1 MNFLEKIRK
10 NTWILFFLIG
20 IAILA
25 FILDPNVLFKFFTE
39 KSSIIGKVNG
49 ENISIKEY
57 VNCFQFLKQF
67 RQGESDSHLKKETWN
82 LLIHEKLLNQQAV
95 KLGIQNTRKDFLEAI
110 SKQSIYSYIPEL
122 QDNFGKLD
130 LKKFQL
136 YLKNL
141 ENTSPVSHPQIEIEK
156 NIWSYEKNSIPKRIL
171 AKKYVEMLMYGL
183 NTSSIEGELNY
194 KEKNFFSIIDYIF
207 IPYSEIEHKYNM
219 FLIGK
224 NEIENF
230 IKKHKFLYKRENL
243 RSLSFAIC
251 RSEPSLE
258 DEKNMKNKMEKLFHK
273 FKSTN
278 KNYTFVL
285 TKSEKPFDSNF
296 YLKNHLPP
304 ILQNFVVNNNK
315 IGSMFGP
322 IKENHTYIMAKIIG
336 KKMISD
342 SVLSSHILISHKDA
356 IRSSN
361 KRNKK
366 EAEVIAQKVYKI
378 LQKDP
383 SRFEELVRKKSDD
396 LINAK
401 KYQGS
406 LGWLK
411 YNEQNSI
418 GKFNI
423 FDSENRK
430 NMIGI
435 TETQFGYH
443 IIKIDEKSIP
453 KPAYQFAVI
462 VKTLIP
468 SKETEDKLYS
478 RIRKFFEKNKNHK
491 LNTFINNARK
501 EGYETIFLKYIRSTQ
516 WDIDDLKTE
525 IDKEIIDWS
534 FDKNRKEGDSHIFS
548 TSNKDY
554 IIVYLSKIQK
564 EGFSIPEIKN
574 NLIPFLKREKINRL
588 LSNMEKKKFF
598 TRNLEEIASYFSKK
612 IIKNCKI
619 NFYDS
624 MVNDYNEPKVV
635 GYASSLRLYETS
647 KPILGEK
654 GVFFV
659 RPSRHFFPSKKPS
672 YFSHE
677 IEMLNALLRKK
688 MLENIGN
695 VLIKKS
701 IIKDYRKHFQ

>member
-20 IAILA
+20 IAMLA
-25 FILDPNVLFKFFTE
+25 FILDPHVLFKFFSE

-57 VNCFQFLKQF
+57 VDCFQFLKQF
-67 RQGESDSHLKKETWN
+67 RQEESDFHLKKETWN
-82 LLIHEKLLNQQAV
+82 LLIHEKLLNQQAM
-95 KLGIQNTRKDFLEAI
+95 KLGIQNTKKDFWDAI
-110 SKQSIYSYIPEL
+110 SRQSIYSYIPEL
-122 QDNFGKLD
+122 QDKFGNLD

-141 ENTSPVSHPQIEIEK
+141 ENASHVSHSQMEIEK
-156 NIWSYEKNSIPKRIL
+156 NIWSYEKNSISKRIL
-171 AKKYVEMLMYGL
+171 TKKYVEMLMYGL
-183 NTSSIEGELNY
+183 NTSLIEGELNY

-251 RSEPSLE
+251 RSKPSLE

-278 KNYTFVL
+278 KNYMFVL

-296 YLKNHLPP
+296 YLKNNLPP
-304 ILQNFVVNNNK
+304 ILQNFVVQNNK
-315 IGSMFGP
+315 IGSMFSP
-322 IKENHTYIMAKIIG
+322 IKEDNTYVMAKIIG

-342 SVLSSHILISHKDA
+342 YVLSSHILISHKEA
-356 IRSSN
+356 IHSSN
-361 KRNKK
+361 KRTKK
-366 EAEVIAQKVYKI
+366 EAEEIANKIYKI
-378 LQKDP
+378 LQKD
-383 SRFEELVRKKSDD
+383 SSKFEELVRKKSDD

-401 KYQGS
+401 KNQGS

-423 FDSENRK
+423 FDSKNKK
-430 NMIGI
+430 NMIGL

-443 IIKIDEKSIP
+443 IIRIDDKSLP

-468 SKETEDKLYS
+468 SKKTEDRLYS
-478 RIRKFFEKNKNHK
+478 RVRKFFGKNKNHK
-491 LNTFINNARK
+491 LNIFINNARK
-501 EGYETIFLKYIRSTQ
+501 EGYETIFLKYVRSDQ

-525 IDKEIIDWS
+525 VDKEIIDWS
-534 FDKNRKEGDSHIFS
+534 FDKNRKEGDCHIFY

-564 EGFSIPEIKN
+564 EGFSMEEIKN
-574 NLIPFLKREKINRL
+574 NLTPFLKREKINRL
-588 LSNMEKKKFF
+588 LSDMEKRKFF

-624 MVNDYNEPKVV
+624 MVNDHKEPKVV
-635 GYASSLRLYETS
+635 GYASSLRLYKTS
-647 KPILGEK
+647 KPILGKK
-654 GVFFV
+654 GVFFI
-659 RPSRHFFPSKKPS
+659 RPSRHIFPSKKPS

-688 MLENIGN
+688 ILENIGN

-701 IIKDYRKHFQ
+701 IIKDYRKNFQ

>member
-1 MNFLEKIRK
+1 MSFLEKIRK
-10 NTWILFFLIG
+10 NTWVLFFLIG
-20 IAILA
+20 IAMVA

-57 VNCFQFLKQF
+57 VDCFQFLKQF

-82 LLIHEKLLNQQAV
+82 LLIHEKLLNQQAM
-95 KLGIQNTRKDFLEAI
+95 KLGIQNTKKDFWDAI

-122 QDNFGKLD
+122 QDNFGNLDIKKL
-130 LKKFQL
+130 QL
-136 YLKNL
+136 YLKKL
-141 ENTSPVSHPQIEIEK
+141 ENISTVSHSQMEIEK

-183 NTSSIEGELNY
+183 NTSLIEGELNY

-219 FLIGK
+219 FLIGR
-224 NEIENF
+224 NEITNF
-230 IKKHKFLYKRENL
+230 IKKHKFLYKKENL
-243 RSLSFAIC
+243 RSLSFAIL
-251 RSEPSLE
+251 RSIPSLE
-258 DEKNMKNKMEKLFHK
+258 DEKNMENKMKKLFHK
-273 FKSTN
+273 FKSIN
-278 KNYTFVL
+278 KNSIFVSNQ
-285 TKSEKPFDSNF
+285 SEKPFDSNF
-296 YLKNHLPP
+296 YLKNNLPP
-304 ILQNFVVNNNK
+304 VLQNFVVKNNK

-322 IKENHTYIMAKIIG
+322 IPIDNRYVMAKIIG

-356 IRSSN
+356 MRSSN
-361 KRNKK
+361 KRTKK
-366 EAEVIAQKVYKI
+366 EAEKIANQIYKI
-378 LQKDP
+378 IQNNP
-383 SRFEELVRKKSDD
+383 SKFDELVIKKSDD

-401 KYQGS
+401 KNQGS

-411 YNEQNSI
+411 YHEQNSI

-423 FDSENRK
+423 FDSENK
-430 NMIGI
+430 KGMIGLA
-435 TETQFGYH
+435 ETKFGYH
-443 IIKIDEKSIP
+443 IIRIDNKSVP
-453 KPAYQFAVI
+453 QPAYQFAVI

-468 SKETEDKLYS
+468 SKKTENILYS
-478 RIRKFFEKNKNHK
+478 RIRKFFVKNKNYK

-501 EGYETIFLKYIRSTQ
+501 EGYETIFLKNVRSNQ

-525 IDKEIIDWS
+525 VDKEIIDWS
-534 FDKNRKEGDSHIFS
+534 FDKNRKEGDCHIFS

-564 EGFSIPEIKN
+564 EGFPMEEIKN

-588 LSNMEKKKFF
+588 LSNMEKRKFF
-598 TRNLEEIASYFSKK
+598 TLNLEEIASFFSKK
-612 IIKNCKI
+612 IIKNYKI
-619 NFYDS
+619 NFYES
-624 MVNDYNEPKVV
+624 MINDHQEPKVV
-635 GYASSLRLYETS
+635 GVASSLRLYETS
-647 KPILGEK
+647 KPILGER
-654 GVFFV
+654 GIFFV
-659 RPSRHFFPSKKPS
+659 RPSRHIYPSKNPS

-677 IEMLNALLRKK
+677 IEMLNVSLRKK

-695 VLIKKS
+695 VLVKKS

>member
-1 MNFLEKIRK
+1 MSFLEKIRK
-10 NTWILFFLIG
+10 NTWVLFFIIG
-20 IAILA
+20 IAMVA
-25 FILDPNVLFKFFTE
+25 FILDPNVLLKFFTE

-49 ENISIKEY
+49 ENIFMKEY
-57 VNCFQFLKQF
+57 VDCFQFLKQF
-67 RQGESDSHLKKETWN
+67 RQGESDFHLKKETWN
-82 LLIHEKLLNQQAV
+82 LLIHERLLNQQAI
-95 KLGIQNTRKDFLEAI
+95 KLGIQNTKKDFWDAI

-130 LKKFQL
+130 LNKLQL

-141 ENTSPVSHPQIEIEK
+141 EKTSTVSHSQIEIEK

-183 NTSSIEGELNY
+183 NTSLIEGELNY

-219 FLIGK
+219 FLIEK
-224 NEIENF
+224 NEIQNF

-243 RSLSFAIC
+243 RSLSFAIF
-251 RSEPSLE
+251 RSRPSLE

-278 KNYTFVL
+278 KSSIFVS
-285 TKSEKPFDSNF
+285 TQSEKPFDSNF

-322 IKENHTYIMAKIIG
+322 IKEDNIYVMAKMIG

-356 IRSSN
+356 MRSSN
-361 KRNKK
+361 KRTKK
-366 EAEVIAQKVYKI
+366 EAENIAHQIYKTIQKNPFKF
-378 LQKDP
+378 D
-383 SRFEELVRKKSDD
+383 ELVIKKSDD

-401 KYQGS
+401 KNQGS

-411 YNEQNSI
+411 YHEQNYI
-418 GKFNI
+418 GKYNI
-423 FDSENRK
+423 FDSENK
-430 NMIGI
+430 KGMIGL
-435 TETQFGYH
+435 TETKFGYH
-443 IIKIDEKSIP
+443 IIRIDNKSVP
-453 KPAYQFAVI
+453 QPAYQFAVI

-468 SKETEDKLYS
+468 SKKTEDILYS
-478 RIRKFFEKNKNHK
+478 RVRKFFVKNKNYK
-491 LNTFINNARK
+491 LNAFINNARK
-501 EGYETIFLKYIRSTQ
+501 EGNETIFLKNVRSTQ
-516 WDIDDLKTE
+516 WEIDDLKTE
-525 IDKEIIDWS
+525 VDKEIIDWS
-534 FDKNRKEGDSHIFS
+534 FDKNRKEGDCHIFS

-554 IIVYLSKIQK
+554 IIVYLSNIQK
-564 EGFSIPEIKN
+564 EGFSMEEIKN
-574 NLIPFLKREKINRL
+574 NLIPFLKKEKINKL
-588 LSNMEKKKFF
+588 LSNMEKRKFF

-619 NFYDS
+619 NFYES
-624 MVNDYNEPKVV
+624 MINDHKEPKVV
-635 GYASSLRLYETS
+635 GFASSLRLYETS

-659 RPSRHFFPSKKPS
+659 RPLRHIYPSKKPS

-677 IEMLNALLRKK
+677 IEMLNVSLRKK

-695 VLIKKS
+695 VLVKKS
-701 IIKDYRKHFQ
+701 IIKNYRKHFQ